1 MKGQEHNQGKLTEVT
16 INIEEQ
22 LALDLKT
29 MSDNSGLDQS
39 ELLAIALKRFRA
51 SHMDYMG
58 KKLDD

>member
-16 INIEEQ
+16 IKIEEQ
-22 LALDLKT
+22 LATDLAT
-29 MSDNSGLDQS
+29 MSKNSGLDQS